1 MGSKEG
7 VEMGNKTHVVPTHL
21 RAPEALLTI
30 AGLNFSVRQFLLV
43 VLGGAFA
50 YDLWLRLGNVGPLA
64 TGVGEMARFVLAL
77 LPVLFA
83 TALAFVRL
91 AGRTLDRWLL
101 VMLVYLGR
109 PRRFVWRSI
118 RFNEPDAFVFR
129 EELEADDDGNT

>member
-7 VEMGNKTHVVPTHL
+7 IEMGSKTHIVPTHL
-21 RAPEALLTI
+21 RAPETLLTV
-30 AGLNFSVRQFLLV
+30 AGFNFSIRQFLLV
-43 VLGGAFA
+43 VLGGATS
-50 YDLWLRLGNVGPLA
+50 YNLWLHLGNVGPLA
-64 TGVGEMARFVLAL
+64 TGIGEAARFVLAL

-101 VMLVYLGR
+101 VMLAYLGR

-118 RFNEPDAFVFR
+118 RFNEPDVFVFM
-129 EELEADDDGNT
+129 EEQETDDDGNN